1 MKSVTAKELKKGDI
15 ITMKNFWIK
24 NRIVNRIKYDD
35 SQEVVYKQLI
45 TKNNEKE
52 NVVIPYSVVVEIKI
66 ST

>member
-35 SQEVVYKQLI
+35 SQDVVYTQLI
-45 TKNNEKE
+45 TQNNEKE